1 MTKMSIPNH
10 PMSKNSNSPG
20 TEESTDGVGVAA
32 VNRALSLL
40 AAFSNQQRS
49 FTLTQLAEHTG
60 LYKST
65 VLRLAE
71 SLELGGYLYRDHD
84 GLYTLGPM
92 PLRLAALYR
101 SSLHPSE
108 FVMPALRE
116 LSRLTGES
124 AALYTRAGDKR
135 LCAYRISS
143 SRAISDNVQQDELLP
158 LNKGAGGHVLLAFT
172 GEVGERYDAI
182 RASGYCLTLGER
194 DQETAAMACPIFG
207 PSQQLEGALSVSG
220 PLHRFTPEA
229 VHTIHQHLIATAA
242 KISMHFGA
250 DHTSFSQVTPPKDF

>member
-1 MTKMSIPNH
+1 MA
-10 PMSKNSNSPG
+10 SNMNRSPRTRKSPSAT
-20 TEESTDGVGVAA
+20 TEEDQADGVGVAA

-40 AAFSNQQRS
+40 AAFSKQQRS

-71 SLELGGYLYRDHD
+71 SLEMAGYLYRDRE
-84 GLYTLGPM
+84 GIYNLGPT
-92 PLRLAALYR
+92 PLQLAAIYR

-108 FVMPALRE
+108 FVMPVLRE

-143 SRAISDNVQQDELLP
+143 SRAISDNVQQDELLA
-158 LNKGAGGHVLLAFT
+158 LDKGAGGHVLLAFA
-172 GEVGERYDAI
+172 GEPGERYDGI
-182 RASGYCLTLGER
+182 RQQLVCLTMGER
-194 DQETAAMACPIFG
+194 DQETAAMACPVFG
-207 PSQQLEGALSVSG
+207 VEQKLEGALSVSG

-229 VHTIHQHLIATAA
+229 VQSIQGHLLACAA
-242 KISMHFGA
+242 RISTHYGGDASVFTHLPTG
-250 DHTSFSQVTPPKDF
+250 T

>member
-1 MTKMSIPNH
+1 MTDTTTPKS
-10 PMSKNSNSPG
+10 PMSKTSSAPG
-20 TEESTDGVGVAA
+20 TDDTTEGVGVAA

-40 AAFSNQQRS
+40 AAFSKEQRS
-49 FTLTQLAEHTG
+49 FTLTQLSEHTG

-71 SLELGGYLYRDHD
+71 SLEAAGYLYRDRE
-84 GLYTLGPM
+84 GIYTLGPA

-116 LSRLTGES
+116 LSRVTGES
-124 AALYTRAGDKR
+124 AALYTRAGNKR

-143 SRAISDNVQQDELLP
+143 PRAISDNVQQDELLP
-158 LNKGAGGHVLLAFT
+158 LDKGAGGHVLQAFA
-172 GEVGERYDAI
+172 GEAGERYDAI
-182 RASGYCLTLGER
+182 RSSGYCLTLGER

-207 PSQQLEGALSVSG
+207 VEQKLEGALSVSG

-229 VHTIHQHLIATAA
+229 VHTIHQHLMATAA
-242 KISMHFGA
+242 KVTMHFGG
-250 DHTSFSQVTPPKDF
+250 DPTVFSLSTPPKGF

>member
-1 MTKMSIPNH
+1 MK
-10 PMSKNSNSPG
+10 KLSNTSDG
-20 TEESTDGVGVAA
+20 YDSSESVGVAA

-40 AAFSNQQRS
+40 AAFSKQQRS

-71 SLELGGYLYRDHD
+71 SLEAAGYLYRDRE
-84 GLYTLGPM
+84 GIYTLGPA

-108 FVMPALRE
+108 FVMPVLRE
-116 LSRLTGES
+116 LSRLTEES

-158 LNKGAGGHVLLAFT
+158 LNKGAGGHVLLAFA
-172 GEVGERYDAI
+172 GEPGERYEAI
-182 RASGYCLTLGER
+182 RRSGYCLTLGER
-194 DQETAAMACPIFG
+194 DQETAAIACPVFG
-207 PSQQLEGALSVSG
+207 AEQKLEGALSVSG
-220 PLHRFTPEA
+220 PLHRFMPEA
-229 VHTIHQHLIATAA
+229 VHSIHQHLMDSAT
-242 KISMHFGA
+242 KLTTHFGG
-250 DHTSFSQVTPPKDF
+250 DPKVFNSSIPPKSF